1 MIQVFHFHLNKGL
14 TLILSALETLYGSQL
29 MLSIHLIIKLS
40 CKPHQCS
47 TTTSLETSPPLC
59 CMIKTPAF
67 LRL

>member
-1 MIQVFHFHLNKGL
+1 MIQVFHFHLDKGL

-40 CKPHQCS
+40 CNTPSMQHHNLAPQCY
-47 TTTSLETSPPLC
+47 
-59 CMIKTPAF
+59 MIKTPAF